1 MPPNIQVKSICCCGG
16 AKIKSIKA
24 KVCRGLP
31 QETVIQ
37 IADNSGARLAKIIT
51 VKGYKTRTRKKQ
63 TAAIADLCTCNVIA
77 GKPDMRHK
85 VIPVVIIR
93 QKQSYKRADG
103 TTVKFED
110 NAGIVLRDV
119 KLGMPKG
126 TVIKGPIAKEVA
138 IRWSQV
144 AKIASIVL

>member
-1 MPPNIQVKSICCCGG
+1 MKT
-16 AKIKSIKA
+16 IKA
-24 KVCRGLP
+24 SPSRGLP
-31 QETVIQ
+31 QETRINIV
-37 IADNSGARLAKIIT
+37 DNSGARIAKIIT

-63 TAAIADLCTCNVIA
+63 TAAIADLCTCNVKA

-85 VIPVVIIR
+85 VVPVVIIR
-93 QKQSYKRADG
+93 QKQSYKRPDG

-110 NAGIVLRDV
+110 NAGVVLRDV

-138 IRWSQV
+138 IRWSQL
-144 AKIASIVL
+144 AKIASMVL

>member
-1 MPPNIQVKSICCCGG
+1 MK
-16 AKIKSIKA
+16 AIKSKLS
-24 KVCRGLP
+24 RSLP
-31 QETVIQ
+31 QETRIHIV
-37 IADNSGARLAKIIT
+37 DNSGARIAKIIT

-63 TAAIADLCTCNVIA
+63 VAGIADLCTCNVIA

-85 VIPVVIIR
+85 VVPVVIIR
-93 QKQSYKRADG
+93 QKQEYKRMDG

-138 IRWSQV
+138 VRWSQV

>member
-1 MPPNIQVKSICCCGG
+1 MK
-16 AKIKSIKA
+16 AIKA
-24 KVCRGLP
+24 RVCRGLP
-31 QETVIQ
+31 QGAEINIV
-37 IADNSGARLAKIIT
+37 DNSGARLAKIIT

-63 TAAIADLCTCNVIA
+63 TAAVADLCTCNVTA
-77 GKPDMRHK
+77 GKPDMKHK
-85 VIPVVIIR
+85 VIPVVIVR
-93 QKQSYKRADG
+93 QKQGYQRADG

-126 TVIKGPIAKEVA
+126 TVIKGPISKETA

-144 AKIASIVL
+144 AKIASTVL

>member
-1 MPPNIQVKSICCCGG
+1 M
-16 AKIKSIKA
+16 KSIKA
-24 KVCRGLP
+24 HVSRVLP
-31 QETVIQ
+31 SGSTIH
-37 IADNSGARLAKIIT
+37 IADNSGARIAKIIT
-51 VKGYKTRTRKKQ
+51 VKSYKTRTRKKQ
-63 TAAIADLCTCNVIA
+63 CAAIADLCTCNVIA

-85 VIPVVIIR
+85 VVPVVIIR
-93 QKQSYKRADG
+93 QKQGYKRADG

-138 IRWSQV
+138 LRWSQL
-144 AKIASIVL
+144 AKIASMVL

>member
-1 MPPNIQVKSICCCGG
+1 M
-16 AKIKSIKA
+16 KSIKA
-24 KVCRGLP
+24 HVSRGLP
-31 QETVIQ
+31 SGSTIH
-37 IADNSGARLAKIIT
+37 IADNSGARIAKIIT
-51 VKGYKTRTRKKQ
+51 VKSYKTRTRKKQ
-63 TAAIADLCTCNVIA
+63 CAAIADLCTCNVIA

-85 VIPVVIIR
+85 VVPVVIIR
-93 QKQSYKRADG
+93 QKQGYKRADG

-138 IRWSQV
+138 IRWSQL
-144 AKIASIVL
+144 AKIASMVL

>member
-1 MPPNIQVKSICCCGG
+1 M
-16 AKIKSIKA
+16 KSIKA
-24 KVCRGLP
+24 HVSRGLP
-31 QETVIQ
+31 QGASINIV
-37 IADNSGARLAKIIT
+37 DNSGARIAKIIT

-85 VIPVVIIR
+85 VVPVVIVR

-110 NAGIVLRDV
+110 NAGVILRDV

-138 IRWSQV
+138 LRWSQL
-144 AKIASIVL
+144 AKIASMVL

>member
-1 MPPNIQVKSICCCGG
+1 MKP
-16 AKIKSIKA
+16 IKA
-24 KVCRGLP
+24 RPSRGLP
-31 QETVIQ
+31 QGATVH
-37 IADNSGARLAKIIT
+37 IADNSGARIVKIIT

-63 TAAIADLCTCNVIA
+63 RAAVADLCTCNVIA

-93 QKQSYKRADG
+93 QKQGYKRTDG

-110 NAGIVLRDV
+110 NAGVVLRDV

-138 IRWSQV
+138 LRWSQL